1 MKRRKHSKE
10 FKLEA
15 VKLARDPS
23 VGFEQAAERLGI
35 HPSMLYRW
43 DRQLSAEGGDA
54 FPGAGN
60 RSGVEAELARLR
72 RENAELRMETEI
84 LKKAAIYFAKKR
96 P

>member
-15 VKLARDPS
+15 VKLARDPAI
-23 VGFEQAAERLGI
+23 GFERAADQLGI
-35 HPSMLYRW
+35 NQSLLYRW
-43 DRQLSAEGGDA
+43 DQLLQGEGDDA
-54 FPGAGN
+54 FPGSGN

-84 LKKAAIYFAKKR
+84 LKKAAIYFAKKK